1 MTAITIQG
9 LTKTFADHTVLNH
22 LSLHIKEGQIFGL
35 LGQNGAGK
43 TTLMKIILGLLKADA
58 GDIIVL
64 GEKAHFG
71 NTTTNRHIGYLPD
84 VPAFYPYMTAFEY
97 LVLCGELTGLT
108 PIKRTEQAEKY
119 LQLVGLEKNNKRIG
133 GFSRGMKQRLGIAQ
147 ALIHQPKIL
156 ICDEPTSALDPNGRK
171 EILDILQKIKE
182 QTTII
187 FSTHIL
193 NDAEKICDE
202 IALLHEGQFILN
214 GRVEDIM
221 LAYEKPILHV
231 HLQNSSDSTLFKQHF
246 PEAKQLLNEFI
257 LGGDTLP
264 ALQQKVF
271 EVCLAESIIIK
282 SIAIER
288 ATLEDVFLEVTA
300 Q

>member
-1 MTAITIQG
+1 MTAIDIQG
-9 LTKTFADHTVLNH
+9 LTKSFADHTVLNN
-22 LSLHIKEGQIFGL
+22 LSLQIKEGQIFGL

-43 TTLMKIILGLLKADA
+43 TTLMKIILGLLKADE
-58 GDIIVL
+58 GEIIVL
-64 GEKAHFG
+64 GERAQFG
-71 NTTTNRHIGYLPD
+71 NTSTNRHIGYLPD
-84 VPAFYPYMTAFEY
+84 VPSFYPYMTAFEY
-97 LVLCGELTGLT
+97 LVLCGELAGLSSS
-108 PIKRTEQAEKY
+108 KRKEHAEKF
-119 LQLVGLEKNNKRIG
+119 LHLVGLEKNNKRIG

-156 ICDEPTSALDPNGRK
+156 ICDEPTSALDPIGRK

-202 IALLHEGQFILN
+202 IALLHDGQFILN

-221 LAYEKPILHV
+221 LSYEKPVLHV
-231 HLQNSSDSTLFKQHF
+231 HLQNTSDSELFKQHF
-246 PEAKQLLNEFI
+246 PDAKILLNEFVV
-257 LGGDTLP
+257 GGDTLP
-264 ALQQKVF
+264 TLQQKVF
-271 EVCLAESIIIK
+271 EVCLAEEIIIK
-282 SIAIER
+282 SISIER

-300 Q
+300 K